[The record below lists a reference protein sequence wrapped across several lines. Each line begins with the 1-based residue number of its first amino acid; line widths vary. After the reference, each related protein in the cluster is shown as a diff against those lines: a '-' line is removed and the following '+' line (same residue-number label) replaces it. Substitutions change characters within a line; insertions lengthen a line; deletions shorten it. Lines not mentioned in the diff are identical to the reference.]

1 MKKQFLKKWGTFMVS
16 CVLYVATCL
25 FLYIIQYPLYGN
37 VIKTPLLYVIV
48 FPVLA
53 WLGWIINGGYPKTDR
68 SDQEH
73 QLLESGIKLSKDDA
87 GETKKR
93 IGKTHRISEFF
104 IWWHS
109 KNVSAGQKISVLVS
123 TFIIVAASFFMIYA
137 LVVNPFTLMVYF
149 YFGVLGI
156 LGLMTFCKT
165 MSQWRI
171 SVMACFIFLMMI
183 IVVLIYLLI
192 VSPMTV
198 KSGRDLLEQSGYENI
213 YYEKS
218 VADDAL
224 IRKIFDNDP
233 QYQSKNADG
242 LGFYLFRCEKN
253 GEAMGAAVS
262 VVDQNIVA
270 VESLNNDSGLSFFMN
285 FD

>member
-1 MKKQFLKKWGTFMVS
+1 MKRQFLKKWGTFMVS
-16 CVLYVATCL
+16 CVLYAVTCL
-25 FLYIIQYPLYGN
+25 FLYLIQYPLHGN

-53 WLGWIINGGYPKTDR
+53 WLGWIMNGGYPKKDS
-68 SDQEH
+68 SDQEYE
-73 QLLESGIKLSKDDA
+73 LVVFSG
-87 GETKKR
+87 R
-93 IGKTHRISEFF
+93 
-104 IWWHS
+104 
-109 KNVSAGQKISVLVS
+109 KISFLIS
-123 TFIIVAASFFMIYA
+123 AFIIVLASLFMIYA
-137 LVVNPFTLMVYF
+137 LIVNPFTLMVYF
-149 YFGVLGI
+149 YFGVLGV
-156 LGLMTFCKT
+156 LGWMSFCKR

-218 VADDAL
+218 VSDDEL

-262 VVDQNIVA
+262 VIDKNIVA
-270 VESLNNDSGLSFFMN
+270 VEPLNNDSGLSFFIN